1 MARKI
6 GHVIHDILDAI
17 DRIDQITQGKTF
29 AEFGT
34 SWQLRWLV
42 QRGIEIISE
51 ASRGIPDDMKSTQPE
66 IPWRQV
72 MGIGNVL
79 RHEYEGL
86 SDQVI
91 WNVVIDELPKLR
103 MAIQAM
109 AAISKE

>member
-29 AEFGT
+29 AEFET

-51 ASRGIPDDMKSTQPE
+51 ASPGIPDDMKSTRPE
-66 IPWRQV
+66 IPWRQI

-103 MAIQAM
+103 MAI
-109 AAISKE
+109 